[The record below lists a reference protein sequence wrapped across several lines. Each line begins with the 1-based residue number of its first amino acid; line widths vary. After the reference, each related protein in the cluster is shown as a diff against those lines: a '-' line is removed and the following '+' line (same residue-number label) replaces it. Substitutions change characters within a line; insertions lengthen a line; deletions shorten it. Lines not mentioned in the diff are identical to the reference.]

1 MNQAHIVKEFGVK
14 QAIDE
19 FLEIRTRTE
28 FLDDYLEQSG
38 MDCYVLGISGGVDSS
53 TAGRLAQIAMNGRRA
68 AGGKGT
74 FIAVRLPY
82 GVQRDEADAQAA
94 IEAIGADEIITVNI
108 KPAVDATMASLG
120 AAGVFEGM
128 TYEQIDFIK
137 GNVKARERMVVQYA
151 IAGAR
156 RGIVIGTDHAGEALM
171 GFYTKHGDGACDVV
185 PLTGLNKR
193 QVRLLAKS
201 LGMPDSLYNKPATA
215 DLEDLNPGLLD
226 EVSFG
231 VPYDAVDDYLEGR
244 TIQADHEAKILRQYA
259 ITQHKRAMPVAPQ

>member
-14 QAIDE
+14 QAIDANME
-19 FLEIRTRTE
+19 IYNRVGFL
-28 FLDDYLEQSG
+28 LDYAPGAEA
-38 MDCYVLGISGGVDSS
+38 YVLGISGGVDSS
-53 TAGRLAQIAMNGRRA
+53 TAGRLAQLAAEQRRKL
-68 AGGKGT
+68 GQNFK

-82 GVQRDEADAQAA
+82 GIQRDEQDAQDAIAA
-94 IEAIGADEIITVNI
+94 INADQTITVNI
-108 KPAVDATMASLG
+108 KPAVDASMASLA
-120 AAGVFEGM
+120 AAGVFEGK
-128 TYEQIDFIK
+128 TDAQIDFIK

-151 IAGAR
+151 IAGAHK
-156 RGIVIGTDHAGEALM
+156 GIVIGTDHAGEALM

-193 QVRLLAKS
+193 QVRLLAKA
-201 LGMPDSLYNKPATA
+201 LGMPASLYNKPATA

-244 TIQADHEAKILRQYA
+244 IIQADHEAKILRQYA

>member
-14 QAIDE
+14 QAIDVEQEIVNRIE
-19 FLEIRTRTE
+19 FLGA
-28 FLDDYLEQSG
+28 YLVKADQEA
-38 MDCYVLGISGGVDSS
+38 YVLGISGGVDSS
-53 TAGRLAQIAMNGRRA
+53 TAGRLAQLAIHGVRETGR
-68 AGGKGT
+68 KSK

-82 GVQRDEADAQAA
+82 GVQRDEDDAQAA
-94 IEAIGADEIITVNI
+94 ITAIGADEIITVNI

-151 IAGAR
+151 IAGAHK
-156 RGIVIGTDHAGEALM
+156 GIVIGTDHAGEALM

-201 LGMPDSLYNKPATA
+201 LGMPASLYNKPATA